1 MIVLNKGILRHQQ
14 IQGESE
20 LITLL
25 FRPSDA
31 MAFRAAPESING
43 RLAMLGFVAA
53 LEAEFNTQ
61 QPIAAQFSEGAP
73 AILVSAVVFSIASI
87 IPLVQG
93 FNLNV
98 SGPFTPDV
106 SDTWLG
112 QQLMQQPLWNPGD
125 RDLYCNNSRSHGS
138 TAQNSTGMQILM

>member
-1 MIVLNKGILRHQQ
+1 
-14 IQGESE
+14 
-20 LITLL
+20 
-25 FRPSDA
+25 

-53 LEAEFNTQ
+53 LGAEFNTQ
-61 QPIAAQFSEGAP
+61 QPIAAQFSEAVP
-73 AILVSAVVFSIASI
+73 AILVSAIVFSIASI

-106 SDTWLG
+106 SKL
-112 QQLMQQPLWNPGD
+112 
-125 RDLYCNNSRSHGS
+125 C
-138 TAQNSTGMQILM
+138 